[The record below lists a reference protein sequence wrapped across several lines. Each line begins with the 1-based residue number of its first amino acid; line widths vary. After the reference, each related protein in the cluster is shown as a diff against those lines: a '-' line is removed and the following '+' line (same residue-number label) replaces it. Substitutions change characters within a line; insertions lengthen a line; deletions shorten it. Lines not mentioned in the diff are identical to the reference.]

1 MKKESLFEAVMIL
14 VDSMV
19 FMVVLTIFYLINC
32 DKLGR
37 EQTLDIVRI
46 PETMATI
53 TALISGIVLYFKA
66 MKKAK
71 QAKYEHRHKK

>member
-1 MKKESLFEAVMIL
+1 MKKESLFEAVMMLI
-14 VDSMV
+14 VSMV

-37 EQTLDIVRI
+37 EASLNIVKI
-46 PETMATI
+46 PEAIAATI
-53 TALISGIVLYFKA
+53 ALISSASLYFKS

-71 QAKYEHRHKK
+71 YEHKHKK

>member
-1 MKKESLFEAVMIL
+1 MKKESLFEAVMMLI
-14 VDSMV
+14 VSMV

-37 EQTLDIVRI
+37 EASLNIVRI

-71 QAKYEHRHKK
+71 YEHKHKK